1 MPSVQPAVLAAHPS
15 TPCAAVRVLDVR
27 IQIREVDLLVLDYAL
42 QGDLS
47 RLRLPPRR
55 TAQRV
60 DELWQHTCFEAF
72 LKTDDSPGYYE
83 LNFSPSGEWSAYR
96 FSAYRNG
103 MAPADGVGV
112 PTTCVLASDTALRLE
127 ASIPVA
133 AIREL
138 ASPQSDRR
146 LRIALAAVIESQDGK
161 LSYWAQ
167 HHASAKPDFHHPDA
181 FVLEIPHEV
190 RN

>member
-1 MPSVQPAVLAAHPS
+1 MPAIHPVVLVAHPS
-15 TPCAAVRVLDVR
+15 TPCAAVRALEVR
-27 IQIREVDLLVLDYAL
+27 IEIREVDLLVLDYAL
-42 QGDLS
+42 QGDIP
-47 RLRLPPRR
+47 RLRIPPER

-60 DELWQHTCFEAF
+60 DELWKHTCFEAF
-72 LKTDDSPGYYE
+72 LRTDDSPGYYE

-96 FSAYRNG
+96 FSAYRHG
-103 MAPADGVGV
+103 LAPADGVGV
-112 PTTCVLASDTALRLE
+112 PTTSVLASDTALRFE

-133 AIREL
+133 AIRECM
-138 ASPQSDRR
+138 SPQSEVP
-146 LRIALAAVIESQDGK
+146 LRIALAAVIESHDGK

-167 HHASAKPDFHHPDA
+167 HHAAAKPDFHHPDA